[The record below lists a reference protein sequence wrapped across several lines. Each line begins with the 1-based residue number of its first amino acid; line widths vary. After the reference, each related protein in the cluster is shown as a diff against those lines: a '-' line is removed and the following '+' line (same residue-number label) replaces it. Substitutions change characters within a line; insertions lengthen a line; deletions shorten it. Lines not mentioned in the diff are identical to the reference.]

1 MTRCAHATVD
11 PNSKK
16 FERSHRS
23 HPAVISEIPCR
34 QDHRLLEC
42 GHGTSPIYGV
52 AGAEGRTIVELAAPY
67 GHFARLRGH
76 WSFIGFI
83 GFPPSVIPRVWVR
96 QHRWT

>member
-83 GFPPSVIPRVWVR
+83 GFPPSVIPRV
-96 QHRWT
+96 